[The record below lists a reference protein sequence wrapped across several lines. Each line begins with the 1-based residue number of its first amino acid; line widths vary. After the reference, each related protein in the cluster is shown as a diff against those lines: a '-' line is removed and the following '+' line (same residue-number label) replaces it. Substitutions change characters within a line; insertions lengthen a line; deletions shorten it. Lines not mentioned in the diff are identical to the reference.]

1 MRGTIYSRPLISHKS
16 SLLQDSEDTKE
27 KDPILEMNFAI
38 ELKLSPILVVSTMKP
53 FDLCT
58 THALWYSYLCAE
70 HY

>member
-38 ELKLSPILVVSTMKP
+38 ELKLSTILVM
-53 FDLCT
+53 
-58 THALWYSYLCAE
+58 
-70 HY
+70 

>member
-38 ELKLSPILVVSTMKP
+38 EFACSTILVLQTMNP
-53 FDLCT
+53 FDLFT
-58 THALWYSYLCAE
+58 THAFWYSYLCAE